1 MTAAASKTRP
11 ATTDLIHAEGTCD
24 KVTPGTARLAF
35 EIGER
40 TVTLYLDKSVYQG
53 DVPAV
58 GEDGFEI
65 IVRRKAK

>member
-1 MTAAASKTRP
+1 MAAPTSKTRP
-11 ATTDLIHAEGTCD
+11 TTDLIHAEGTCD

-40 TVTLYLDKSVYQG
+40 TVTLYLDKAVYQG